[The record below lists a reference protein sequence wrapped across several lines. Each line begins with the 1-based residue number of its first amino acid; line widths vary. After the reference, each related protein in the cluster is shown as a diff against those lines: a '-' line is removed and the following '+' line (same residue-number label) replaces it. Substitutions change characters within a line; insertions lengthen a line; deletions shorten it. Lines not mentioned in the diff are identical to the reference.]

1 MNISLQEYQFW
12 TRTDEEGFFYI
23 SGIRPGQ
30 YNLYAWIP
38 GFIGDYKYDDVI
50 TITSGPHFLS
60 CFLLTPQNIFLLQ
73 FIICAGCYIY
83 VEDLVYQPPRNGAT
97 LWEIGFPDRSA
108 AEFYVPDPNPK
119 YINKL
124 YQNHPDRF

>member
-1 MNISLQEYQFW
+1 M
-12 TRTDEEGFFYI
+12 
-23 SGIRPGQ
+23 
-30 YNLYAWIP
+30 
-38 GFIGDYKYDDVI
+38 
-50 TITSGPHFLS
+50 
-60 CFLLTPQNIFLLQ
+60 
-73 FIICAGCYIY
+73 Y

-124 YQNHPDRF
+124 YQNHPDRFEHMQMLLHSFRLSKSSD